1 MPSTSRAISHRPS
14 SPPDRA
20 SAEVPTRLLAALEE
34 ALRLGDAEIA
44 IETPMGHAAI
54 YVAHGA
60 LAWVALSYG
69 TERLSDV
76 LERYGIATRATLRA
90 TFRECQRHR
99 LNFAE
104 ALVARGADRMAV
116 RRALLEHNAIQFATL
131 VDSKPVA
138 LRVAPR
144 ARDYA
149 SDLVFSLDEV
159 LSTTRA
165 APRSAQ
171 STDTRPAPAT
181 DATPGHAATATP
193 APTERYDMAD
203 ITQSLDDV
211 MKIDGAIASALVDWE
226 SGLTLGT
233 VGSPG
238 FDIEYAASGNTAVV
252 KAKMNVMRHLGIRGP
267 IEDILITL
275 ANQYHLI
282 RPLAQH
288 PSLYLYVAID
298 KDKGNLG
305 LARHRLK
312 TIEESLS
319 V

>member
-1 MPSTSRAISHRPS
+1 
-14 SPPDRA
+14 
-20 SAEVPTRLLAALEE
+20 
-34 ALRLGDAEIA
+34 
-44 IETPMGHAAI
+44 
-54 YVAHGA
+54 
-60 LAWVALSYG
+60 
-69 TERLSDV
+69 
-76 LERYGIATRATLRA
+76 
-90 TFRECQRHR
+90 
-99 LNFAE
+99 
-104 ALVARGADRMAV
+104 
-116 RRALLEHNAIQFATL
+116 
-131 VDSKPVA
+131 
-138 LRVAPR
+138 
-144 ARDYA
+144 
-149 SDLVFSLDEV
+149 
-159 LSTTRA
+159 
-165 APRSAQ
+165 
-171 STDTRPAPAT
+171 
-181 DATPGHAATATP
+181 
-193 APTERYDMAD
+193 
-203 ITQSLDDV
+203 